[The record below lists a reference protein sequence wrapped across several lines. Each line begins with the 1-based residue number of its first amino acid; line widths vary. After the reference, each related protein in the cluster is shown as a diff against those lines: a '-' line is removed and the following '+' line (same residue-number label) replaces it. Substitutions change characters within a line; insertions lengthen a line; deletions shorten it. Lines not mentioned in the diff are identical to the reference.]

1 MHFLGLA
8 QLVLGQDARAAETFR
23 ERIRQ
28 APNTDLSRAMLV
40 SALGHLGE
48 VDEARQVW
56 AELKAINPGYSPAE
70 HVGRLPFRNPAD
82 GERLLRGIDLSG
94 VSL

>member
-8 QLVLGQDARAAETFR
+8 QLVLAEDAEAAKTFR
-23 ERIRQ
+23 ERIRL

-48 VDEARQVW
+48 VDEARRVW
-56 AELKAINPGYSPAE
+56 GELKAINPGYSPAE
-70 HVGRLPFRNPAD
+70 HIARLPFRRSDDRDRIA
-82 GERLLRGIDLSG
+82 EGISRAG
-94 VSL
+94 VEI